1 MEVTGPLQSPTVP
14 KASSSTLSP
23 ASLGWLQNI
32 NKMLRSFL
40 LRPIVSSCI
49 THDALQPTRDTIHSL
64 RREDWRHVTCD
75 KTQTL
80 LELR

>member
-14 KASSSTLSP
+14 YSP
-23 ASLGWLQNI
+23 QSLGWLQNI

-49 THDALQPTRDTIHSL
+49 THDALQPTRDTIHS
-64 RREDWRHVTCD
+64 
-75 KTQTL
+75 
-80 LELR
+80 